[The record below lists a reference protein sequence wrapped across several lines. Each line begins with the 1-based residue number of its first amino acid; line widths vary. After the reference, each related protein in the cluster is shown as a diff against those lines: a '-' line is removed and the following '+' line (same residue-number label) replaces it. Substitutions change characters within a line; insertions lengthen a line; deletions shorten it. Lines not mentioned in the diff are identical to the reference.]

1 MTRRLT
7 EREQRARCILRSLD
21 VAREIGQSGAQ
32 VYHDRYYSTRED
44 FLCLFASV
52 EGVIASLS
60 PRLRQAVMLVCFLGL
75 EETTA
80 ARHLGVSRGALQAYL
95 RTAYRKVAEIL

>member
-7 EREQRARCILRSLD
+7 DREQRARCILRSLD

-32 VYHDRYYSTRED
+32 VYHDRHYRTRED

-52 EGVIASLS
+52 ESVVASLS
-60 PRLRQAVMLVCFLGL
+60 PRQRQAVMLVCFLGL
-75 EETTA
+75 EEMTA
-80 ARHLGVSRGALQAYL
+80 AGHMRVSRGALQAYL
-95 RTAYRKVAEIL
+95 RAAYRKVAEIL